1 MYIAMPHLVLFI
13 HHIRLID
20 KIMEKTF
27 ISIRS
32 VRDLAISSSIIL
44 IGAILVVLPT
54 STPVNITGFFLLFA
68 GFILALV
75 LKSGYKDVETGE
87 RFQKKEHYFQQAM
100 HTSIASAL
108 ETKPESI
115 DLTEADKG
123 NAVKLDIYYSRSSGK
138 AYLQLFEYVP
148 YKYEPCSKIYEFQL
162 ARVNRLIK

>member
-1 MYIAMPHLVLFI
+1 
-13 HHIRLID
+13 
-20 KIMEKTF
+20 MEKTF

-32 VRDLAISSSIIL
+32 VRDLTISASIIILGSIL
-44 IGAILVVLPT
+44 ILLPT
-54 STPVNITGFFLLFA
+54 STSVNITGFFLLFA

-148 YKYEPCSKIYEFQL
+148 YKYEPCSPVFEHDASVGTTLLK
-162 ARVNRLIK
+162 

>member
-13 HHIRLID
+13 HHLRLID

-68 GFILALV
+68 GLILALV

-138 AYLQLFEYVP
+138 VYGVERKRFTASATFLYIKIQFGFERRIT
-148 YKYEPCSKIYEFQL
+148 ET
-162 ARVNRLIK
+162 